1 MRRCPGTSPR
11 KRKPAMFLSPGQGYL
26 YERNFLHSTGFNAF
40 VPTRRIR
47 RLLNL
52 SSSATCLTYHVIN
65 NIHKLNVDNSTFQ
78 QNFSLELNPP
88 LCSTVWHFTY
98 VSENVQSFRM
108 SNEFSVSYRNIM
120 YLPSP
125 PPPPTKK
132 EVKKEKEEL
141 TKEDILLKGGT
152 GPKIKDLQFDTTATL
167 VGWSQAD

>member
-52 SSSATCLTYHVIN
+52 SSSATCLTCHVIN

-88 LCSTVWHFTY
+88 LCSAVWHLTY

-108 SNEFSVSYRNIM
+108 SNEFSVLQHRV
-120 YLPSP
+120 P
-125 PPPPTKK
+125 PIKK
-132 EVKKEKEEL
+132 EVKKEKDEL

-152 GPKIKDLQFDTTATL
+152 GPKIKGLRFDTTATL

>member
-47 RLLNL
+47 RSLNL
-52 SSSATCLTYHVIN
+52 SSSATCLTCHVIN

-88 LCSTVWHFTY
+88 LCSAVWHLTY

-108 SNEFSVSYRNIM
+108 SNEFGVLQYHV
-120 YLPSP
+120 P
-125 PPPPTKK
+125 PIPAPTKK
-132 EVKKEKEEL
+132 SKKRKRRINKRRYTFERRNR
-141 TKEDILLKGGT
+141 
-152 GPKIKDLQFDTTATL
+152 
-167 VGWSQAD
+167 S